1 MATGKP
7 AGKIPIGDL
16 SVDGRMILKLAFK
29 KENVKTRS
37 TSFGSGHRR
46 VSSSCETVINIWA
59 A

>member
-29 KENVKTRS
+29 KENVKIRS
-37 TSFGSGHRR
+37 TSFGSGRRR
-46 VSSSCETVINIWA
+46 VLGSCETVINI
-59 A
+59 